1 MQFPV
6 EIKREG
12 DKVVLTIKAETPEQI
27 EALGR
32 ISSPILASEMLGK
45 NRTRTWR
52 TMHPE
57 EKLEIAF
64 Y

>member
-1 MQFPV
+1 MQFLV

-12 DKVVLTIKAETPEQI
+12 NNVVLEIKAETPEQI
-27 EALGR
+27 EALEK
-32 ISSPILASEMLGK
+32 ISTPILASEMLGK

-52 TMHPE
+52 VMAPE
-57 EKLEIAF
+57 QKLEITF